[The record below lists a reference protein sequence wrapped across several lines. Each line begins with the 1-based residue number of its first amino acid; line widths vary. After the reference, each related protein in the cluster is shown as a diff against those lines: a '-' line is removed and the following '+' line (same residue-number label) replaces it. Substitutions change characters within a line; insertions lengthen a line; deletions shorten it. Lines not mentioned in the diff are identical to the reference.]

1 MSSQVQWL
9 LLLHCADKVARCIV
23 LDIFERYTHP
33 AHILVGIHIHI
44 WIQIARNL
52 FFKPLFVMFFNF
64 VVGFLHRFGE
74 EG

>member
-33 AHILVGIHIHI
+33 SLVYIDLHI

-52 FFKPLFVMFFNF
+52 VFNPLFVMFLVFNLWF
-64 VVGFLHRFGE
+64 DSFTVLGDEV
-74 EG
+74 